1 MNTWRGFN
9 YHWKWTS
16 LHCKKE
22 KGKKDIAVIFDNVP
36 FKCSYPYLVSHLFG
50 LLITGGGKE
59 LAGNMRTI
67 QWQQSLFNL
76 EKGILWTRAR
86 QCKKK
91 KRYYCDCC
99 TCRVGLHLLQSH
111 TTCKLQPV
119 LRCFCCSHFIPA
131 AQERHAHAAMGNFID
146 AHIRSYRIHALKYAC
161 VYFQLTGSELECED
175 SLIFF
180 SGR

>member
-1 MNTWRGFN
+1 MCLLNAAIRILFLIYLDCLLLVEAKSWQETWEQFN
-9 YHWKWTS
+9 DSSPFSIWRKVF
-16 LHCKKE
+16 C
-22 KGKKDIAVIFDNVP
+22 DPVP
-36 FKCSYPYLVSHLFG
+36 VN
-50 LLITGGGKE
+50 
-59 LAGNMRTI
+59 A
-67 QWQQSLFNL
+67 
-76 EKGILWTRAR
+76 
-86 QCKKK
+86 KKK